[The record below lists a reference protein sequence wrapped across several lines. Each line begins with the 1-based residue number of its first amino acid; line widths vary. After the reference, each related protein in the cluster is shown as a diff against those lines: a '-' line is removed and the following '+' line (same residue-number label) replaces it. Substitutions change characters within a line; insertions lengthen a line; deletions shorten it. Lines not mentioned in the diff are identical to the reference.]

1 MAVVARAHHVDVTLT
16 EFLLARTTE
25 QEIRC
30 RTLLETAELVP
41 AVRRALS
48 VALADCQAKRRIIEI
63 QSRPFPGEDV
73 PSWELLALAYTY
85 SDHPDWNP
93 EWAP

>member
-1 MAVVARAHHVDVTLT
+1 MTLVDFLNARI
-16 EFLLARTTE
+16 TE

-30 RTLLETAELVP
+30 RTLLETAQLSP
-41 AVRRALS
+41 PVRKALS
-48 VALADCQAKRRIIEI
+48 VALADCLAKRRIVEM
-63 QSRPFPGEDV
+63 QAGFTAYEDE

-85 SDHPDWNP
+85 CDHAEWRT